1 MVLLMLVLRALIFLG
16 LLESLGLT
24 VSLSEFM
31 ILAAAITQYVLTRS
45 VRSLMMNKIRNK
57 IKGKTLV
64 LR

>member
-1 MVLLMLVLRALIFLG
+1 MMLVLRALFRG
-16 LLESLGLT
+16 LLESVGLT
-24 VSLSEFM
+24 VSLSEF
-31 ILAAAITQYVLTRS
+31 ILSAAITQYVLMKN